1 MHISFSSSWANSP
14 KEKIAQN
21 KAQALCLVGLLSAIY
36 EFKQTWCVCTTQ
48 ARSRKLFSWYKLRI
62 AYNAHYSF
70 LYFTDWN
77 LVFWMYLNVKEARE
91 MLSNYRLHDS
101 FELDR
106 MKVSL
111 IESSIFHSDETEPR
125 PWGTLRGT
133 HPFCVPIFYL

>member
-1 MHISFSSSWANSP
+1 
-14 KEKIAQN
+14 
-21 KAQALCLVGLLSAIY
+21 
-36 EFKQTWCVCTTQ
+36 
-48 ARSRKLFSWYKLRI
+48 
-62 AYNAHYSF
+62 
-70 LYFTDWN
+70 
-77 LVFWMYLNVKEARE
+77 MYLNVKEARE

-133 HPFCVPIFYL
+133 HPFCVLIYYV